1 MTTESPISNSED
13 DAGVGMPDSEQELRA
28 ERLRQAVRAAGG
40 NRVVA
45 VRANVPLGTL
55 NNYLAGRDMKASA
68 LIALAR
74 ACNVSLDWL
83 ATGQEPAAA
92 AVAPAAANIQ
102 KPAENLELYD
112 VVDTP
117 RMADALRVVWGI
129 LALSGDRWTWLHRAK
144 SVISTYDKLG
154 QPSSPDEKS
163 PAPEDDDWTVI
174 DD

>member
-1 MTTESPISNSED
+1 MNTEANFRS
-13 DAGVGMPDSEQELRA
+13 Q
-28 ERLRQAVRAAGG
+28 RLKLAIRQAGG
-40 NRVVA
+40 NKHIAEVTNIPVS
-45 VRANVPLGTL
+45 TL
-55 NNYLAGRDMKASA
+55 NGYLTGGEWKVSN
-68 LIALAR
+68 LVALAR
-74 ACNVSLDWL
+74 ACNVSVEWL

-92 AVAPAAANIQ
+92 AAAPAASNIQ

-112 VVDTP
+112 VVDMP